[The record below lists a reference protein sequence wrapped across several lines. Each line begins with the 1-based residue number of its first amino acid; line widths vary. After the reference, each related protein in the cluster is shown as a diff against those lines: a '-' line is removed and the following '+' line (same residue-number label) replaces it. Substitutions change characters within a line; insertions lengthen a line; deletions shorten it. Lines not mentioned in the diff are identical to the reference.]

1 MLILHTAFEQ
11 DQIYL
16 WGESSFENKKL
27 RNRERAGGNMLPW
40 SAKPQQLRAALREC
54 GVRHG
59 RRTPADESFTAS
71 LLIPARGK
79 TPLPSSPIL
88 GGPRLRRT
96 SGPLR
101 LLCDAVALASQSSH
115 NCCG

>member
-59 RRTPADESFTAS
+59 RRTPADESFTA
-71 LLIPARGK
+71 
-79 TPLPSSPIL
+79 
-88 GGPRLRRT
+88 
-96 SGPLR
+96 
-101 LLCDAVALASQSSH
+101 
-115 NCCG
+115 